1 MSDHD
6 EQCEAEMRMN
16 EITEYLSV
24 GGLTN
29 PELMEH
35 DKVRD
40 LLIHCRSSFR
50 KLQARLAELEAERD
64 DYRKRW
70 EDTSCTRHHAM
81 ETAIKLYEAKRTRV
95 AQLEKAMIAYLST
108 EGCSCCQD
116 VEGHRAA
123 LDQIAKVFGWPQ
135 FDDGSGIDWYSRRD
149 ELENNDE

>member
-1 MSDHD
+1 
-6 EQCEAEMRMN
+6 
-16 EITEYLSV
+16 
-24 GGLTN
+24 
-29 PELMEH
+29 
-35 DKVRD
+35 
-40 LLIHCRSSFR
+40 
-50 KLQARLAELEAERD
+50 
-64 DYRKRW
+64 
-70 EDTSCTRHHAM
+70 M